1 MLLKETYALVV
12 IFVVI
17 FCMDCIFLAL
27 KKKRL
32 WLPGLLIALLI
43 QSVSGQLTTP
53 ESYLGFKPGAD
64 FKLATY
70 EQWVGYMELLA
81 SETGRMEVRDMG
93 STSEGRRMK
102 YAIISSEYNIA
113 NLEKF
118 RQISER
124 LSLAQD
130 LSPEEAKS
138 LSQEGKAIVWIDAG
152 MHSSEVAPPIQQ
164 IQLAYDLVTGTDQR
178 TESIRENTILLLVQA
193 NPDGMT
199 IVADW
204 YKKILGTPYES
215 SSLPVLYHKYAGHDN
230 NRDFMV
236 ANLVETRNMHHMVGK
251 IWYPEVLYVQHQP
264 APFPAR
270 IWIPPNPEPVNPNQ
284 HPLIQRVKNL
294 IGAAMGQQFD
304 AEGKQGAISRISF
317 DVFYAGYA
325 DGPAVDGHNIPS
337 LLTETA
343 GNRYATPKFFSVKDF
358 PKAYQDLTIGSFYP
372 SPWEGGWWRIGD
384 AVDYTLTASKAVLD
398 VAARYREELLYYK
411 YQMATDVMMRF
422 SQEPPYGWIFP
433 IDQGDRGALELLLK
447 RLHDYG
453 VDIYRS
459 DKAFTHEGIDY
470 PQGTYIVPANQAF
483 GLYAKN
489 VLERQTYPDLRKYGH
504 LWQGISR
511 TIKWDGSPLTP
522 YDGVGWTLPV
532 QFGLNYHT
540 MSSSLDAEKTRL
552 DDVTVSKG
560 SIKGKGDQYFL
571 SASEN
576 NSYTAINQILQS
588 KAKVTRSTE
597 SFTIG
602 NTNYPRGSFIINN
615 LRASAN
621 MLDKVAVETNATIQ
635 RGRSIVNSIPVP
647 KRRVGLYKSWVANM
661 DAGWLSLIL
670 ENHSF
675 DFQFIT
681 DAEMR
686 AGNLSSRFEVI
697 ILPDQRMLSILNG
710 HKKGTMPADYTGG
723 ISESGVENLQTFV
736 ESGGVLICN
745 NNSSDLPGSG
755 FNLTLKNV
763 LKDVPADSFNCPGS
777 LIKLQLNLEHPLTYG
792 MKEKGM
798 AYFSRGR
805 AFDMPNFLEKESG
818 NHPLN
823 IAATYPDKPLLISG
837 WMIGEE
843 RIQSKGAIVETSYG
857 KGKIILFGFNIHNR
871 AMALRNFKLLFN
883 AIYFPVD

>member
-1 MLLKETYALVV
+1 
-12 IFVVI
+12 
-17 FCMDCIFLAL
+17 
-27 KKKRL
+27 
-32 WLPGLLIALLI
+32 
-43 QSVSGQLTTP
+43 
-53 ESYLGFKPGAD
+53 
-64 FKLATY
+64 
-70 EQWVGYMELLA
+70 
-81 SETGRMEVRDMG
+81 
-93 STSEGRRMK
+93 
-102 YAIISSEYNIA
+102 
-113 NLEKF
+113 
-118 RQISER
+118 
-124 LSLAQD
+124 
-130 LSPEEAKS
+130 
-138 LSQEGKAIVWIDAG
+138 
-152 MHSSEVAPPIQQ
+152 
-164 IQLAYDLVTGTDQR
+164 
-178 TESIRENTILLLVQA
+178 
-193 NPDGMT
+193 
-199 IVADW
+199 
-204 YKKILGTPYES
+204 
-215 SSLPVLYHKYAGHDN
+215 
-230 NRDFMV
+230 
-236 ANLVETRNMHHMVGK
+236 
-251 IWYPEVLYVQHQP
+251 
-264 APFPAR
+264 
-270 IWIPPNPEPVNPNQ
+270 
-284 HPLIQRVKNL
+284 
-294 IGAAMGQQFD
+294 
-304 AEGKQGAISRISF
+304 
-317 DVFYAGYA
+317 
-325 DGPAVDGHNIPS
+325 
-337 LLTETA
+337 
-343 GNRYATPKFFSVKDF
+343 
-358 PKAYQDLTIGSFYP
+358 
-372 SPWEGGWWRIGD
+372 
-384 AVDYTLTASKAVLD
+384 
-398 VAARYREELLYYK
+398 
-411 YQMATDVMMRF
+411 
-422 SQEPPYGWIFP
+422 
-433 IDQGDRGALELLLK
+433 LELLLK

-805 AFDMPNFLEKESG
+805 AFDIPNFLEKESG